1 MAGSASEGSLALC
14 AVGDICLELDLLL
27 QTTFTSEVK
36 LHVQQFPLNNRG
48 TFPLP
53 ELHVAAGVLPSNVT
67 IYSPIPAFFCFELKI
82 VSISCLPLAGAALFI
97 RHLLA
102 CLVPWLLFLPE
113 ISHFLEF
120 LFLDKITKAS
130 FSLAHFYPFSASP
143 YHTLF
148 LFLLPTRSG
157 RALCTP

>member
-1 MAGSASEGSLALC
+1 M
-14 AVGDICLELDLLL
+14 
-27 QTTFTSEVK
+27 
-36 LHVQQFPLNNRG
+36 
-48 TFPLP
+48 
-53 ELHVAAGVLPSNVT
+53 
-67 IYSPIPAFFCFELKI
+67 
-82 VSISCLPLAGAALFI
+82 FI

-130 FSLAHFYPFSASP
+130 LCLAHFYPFSASP

-148 LFLLPTRSG
+148 LFLLSTRLG
-157 RALCTP
+157 RAFCRHTLRLSGCTAGLGSCQLEFHFLLISPSWSCWTLVPKCMSCCSLRVGADSIFQIFCALNASGNSEQPSSGYT